1 MAVPEAMADLVDGR
15 PVCVYGPDIDVL
27 LQENRRR
34 TAGGSMADYDA
45 VAELACT
52 TAQAAWDLWRQ
63 QRCERPDPGRTI
75 LFCFTAALRGGGDLG
90 ALETV
95 RHQADDAAMAIPTAS
110 DYGINDDALAVLLKQ
125 HHTVCQRR
133 RMPARSPPAPMTVPT
148 GGTREYLP
156 ARTGARPCRRRH
168 ESPRKAHRCIHH
180 QRRVSTAR

>member
-1 MAVPEAMADLVDGR
+1 VTDPRRVLFTTVPIHGQLLPLLPLARAVANAGHHPVMAVSDAMAHLVDGR

-34 TAGGSMADYDA
+34 TAAGSIADYDA

-63 QRCERPDPGRTI
+63 QRCERPDAGRTI

-133 RMPARSPPAPMTVPT
+133 RMPARSHP
-148 GGTREYLP
+148 
-156 ARTGARPCRRRH
+156 
-168 ESPRKAHRCIHH
+168 HR
-180 QRRVSTAR
+180 